1 MDYSGKRISSDD
13 TGESMEKRR
22 MDDITAKNTEKRTLN
37 NTAAKTFGK
46 CTIDDM
52 TAQIEENDTLNVAAR
67 IAIGNHIGEDMAD
80 EAFEELSVSAPDRKI
95 YEKVLKNWDAI
106 AKPLDGLGRFETL
119 TARIGAILETDQIDL
134 SRKAVVIMCAD
145 NGIVAEGVS
154 QSGQEV
160 TTAVVRQMAKGASS
174 VGKMAALIGADTIP
188 TDIGM
193 SGTERIPG
201 VLDRK
206 IRRGTNNFR
215 IEPAMT
221 ESEALRAIWTGIG
234 MVSECKQKGYR
245 ILATGEMGIGNT
257 TTSSAVAAALL
268 QCDAGEV
275 TGRGAGLDDKRLLH
289 KKKVIAE
296 AIEKYGLYGAAPLR
310 ILHTVGGLDIAGLAG
325 VCMGGALFHVPIVLD
340 GVISMTAALLA
351 EKLLPGTAAYLIAS
365 HKGKEP
371 AVEKLTDALGLQ
383 PVIDAGMALGEGT
396 GAVMMLSLLDMA
408 LSVYQ
413 GKTSFSE
420 IAVEPYERYGK

>member
-1 MDYSGKRISSDD
+1 MDCSGKHISGDD

-22 MDDITAKNTEKRTLN
+22 MDDDLEKTAESRIPDAAAEITT
-37 NTAAKTFGK
+37 
-46 CTIDDM
+46 
-52 TAQIEENDTLNVAAR
+52 
-67 IAIGNHIGEDMAD
+67 GESLKK
-80 EAFEELSVSAPDRKI
+80 LSVSAPNRKI
-95 YEKVLKNWDAI
+95 YEKVLKNWDTI
-106 AKPLDGLGRFETL
+106 AKPLDGLGKFEPL
-119 TARIGAILETDQIDL
+119 TAKIGAILGTDQIDL

-160 TTAVVRQMAKGASS
+160 TMAVVRQMAKGASS
-174 VGKMAALIGADTIP
+174 VGKMAVLIGADTIP

-206 IRRGTNNFR
+206 IRCGTNNFR

-221 ESEALRAIWTGIG
+221 ESEAVRAIWTGIG
-234 MVSECKQKGYR
+234 MVSECRQKGYR

-268 QCDAGEV
+268 SCDAGEV
-275 TGRGAGLDDKRLLH
+275 TGRGAGLDDERLRH

-371 AVEKLTDALGLQ
+371 AAEKLADALGLQ